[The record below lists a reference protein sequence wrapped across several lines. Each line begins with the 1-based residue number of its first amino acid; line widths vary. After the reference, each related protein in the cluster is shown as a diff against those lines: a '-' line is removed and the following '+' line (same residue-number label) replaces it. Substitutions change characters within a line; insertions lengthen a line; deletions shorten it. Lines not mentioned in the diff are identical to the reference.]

1 MKIGN
6 SLLRLSRHHFVKS
19 SFTDLAKRQE
29 FLHLSKRCIIS
40 SSTFDCMTSL
50 LSIQQIDSP
59 SDRDILNLSD
69 EQRRKASSSAR
80 PRRRRRGGTAET
92 ISSKEGGEDDDR
104 AATVAPTSSS
114 IVTDDSIFIGSA
126 RAFLDKIE
134 EGLEPMR
141 PYNDVFVIQRSKN
154 EEGENLTL
162 RLKPSEGQYIF
173 QVDEEMKTITLNS
186 PMSGTYTYVLCAYTG
201 DFVGMND
208 GHLCQGLLVRDLIR
222 HTNGLPKF

>member
-1 MKIGN
+1 MM
-6 SLLRLSRHHFVKS
+6 
-19 SFTDLAKRQE
+19 TTQQ
-29 FLHLSKRCIIS
+29 LH
-40 SSTFDCMTSL
+40 
-50 LSIQQIDSP
+50 SP
-59 SDRDILNLSD
+59 SHQVKINLLN
-69 EQRRKASSSAR
+69 EQCRNLSSSAR

-92 ISSKEGGEDDDR
+92 ITSKEGSEDDDR

-126 RAFLDKIE
+126 RAFLDQIE

-186 PMSGTYTYVLCAYTG
+186 PMSGTYTYVLCGYTG